1 MVCGV
6 CVAIWCGAHSGKKK
20 KSPDTLQSHRNKYS
34 DRAEQRNTTGSFKD
48 GPIYK
53 IYKWYINIQKK
64 IPLKSMEKMVCLAG
78 GNKKCS
84 TIREKHIKL
93 YFHIIPRSKFESNC
107 IKSLNVKPKRIK
119 IIGNNKVEYFYS
131 PQW

>member
-1 MVCGV
+1 
-6 CVAIWCGAHSGKKK
+6 
-20 KSPDTLQSHRNKYS
+20 
-34 DRAEQRNTTGSFKD
+34 
-48 GPIYK
+48 
-53 IYKWYINIQKK
+53 
-64 IPLKSMEKMVCLAG
+64 MEKMVCLAG

-84 TIREKHIKL
+84 IIREKHIKL